1 MAFLLSNISTW
12 VKRREPVST
21 AKATNLSDGLLRLG
35 CMLDG
40 GVERYA
46 SNHSRGRVSAVFSDA
61 TDSFPELAR
70 IQCAL
75 ASGGAILHL
84 LRGGA

>member
-1 MAFLLSNISTW
+1 MAFFLSNVSTW
-12 VKRREPVST
+12 VKGREPVST
-21 AKATNLSDGLLRLG
+21 AKATNLSDGVLRLE
-35 CMLDG
+35 CMLDSS
-40 GVERYA
+40 VERYA

-61 TDSFPELAR
+61 ADSFPELAR

-84 LRGGA
+84 LRGDA